1 MTQELPTVEIVEV
14 IRRSEHG
21 MTEPFI
27 CRGDDDNFYFVKGI
41 GAGRDSQIKEWISGN
56 LAQHFGLPIAPFGL
70 VTVPEEI
77 LEVLPPGDAR
87 SLGAGPAFGSLERR
101 VTELSFPQ
109 IHSVPIEIRKAL
121 LCFDWW
127 ISNGD
132 RCLSD
137 KGGNPNLFWKP
148 NMRELVV
155 IDHNQAFDSEVN
167 ANTFFRDHIF
177 HDVSSEIADDLVER
191 QIYTD
196 KMTYSLS
203 HWDAIVAA
211 LPEEWFYIDPEMT
224 IKVGLATAELKL
236 HLLRYLNDDF
246 WNWK

>member
-1 MTQELPTVEIVEV
+1 LRSEVLRCLFDNPLTPDQTSKRIYLLATYFTRRTGRLDEHLKHSYFRRTTALSRVMDYGKGLPSVTKALPTVEIVEV

-56 LAQHFGLPIAPFGL
+56 
-70 VTVPEEI
+70 
-77 LEVLPPGDAR
+77 
-87 SLGAGPAFGSLERR
+87 
-101 VTELSFPQ
+101 
-109 IHSVPIEIRKAL
+109 
-121 LCFDWW
+121 
-127 ISNGD
+127 
-132 RCLSD
+132 
-137 KGGNPNLFWKP
+137 PNLFWKP
-148 NMRELVV
+148 NSRELVV
-155 IDHNQAFDSEVN
+155 IDHNQAFDFDVT
-167 ANTFFRDHIF
+167 ANDFFRDHIF
-177 HDVSSEIADDLVER
+177 HDVSAEIADDLVER

-211 LPEEWFYIDPEMT
+211 LPEEWFYIDSEMT
-224 IKVGLATAELKL
+224 IKVDLTTAELKL